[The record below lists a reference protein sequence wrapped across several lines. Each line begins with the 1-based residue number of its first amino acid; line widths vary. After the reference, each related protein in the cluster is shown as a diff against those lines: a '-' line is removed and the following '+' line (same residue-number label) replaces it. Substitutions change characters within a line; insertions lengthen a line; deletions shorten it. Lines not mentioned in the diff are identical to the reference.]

1 MLDELLFFL
10 DSFLEHSAI
19 AVERVVL
26 TIRLPFLEEAKLD
39 DGVDSTLSSDEMST
53 ISVHETLSKLALED
67 FNELEILCSQAVI
80 VRLVIDYSSVSIERL
95 LYFRIG
101 EIGLAIVISTLLV
114 NLHFLKQIEILK

>member
-67 FNELEILCSQAVI
+67 FNELKILCSQAVI